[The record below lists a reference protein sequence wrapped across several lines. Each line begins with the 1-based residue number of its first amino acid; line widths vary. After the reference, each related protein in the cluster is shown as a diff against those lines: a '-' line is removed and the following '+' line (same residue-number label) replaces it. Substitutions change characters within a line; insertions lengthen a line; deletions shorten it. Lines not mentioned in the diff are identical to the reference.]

1 MSELAKAEGC
11 SLRDRPRRAPRFL
24 ENYLRLKSKNVL
36 LLNARLGLELHDGTR
51 ATLTKA
57 TIPKNGTTSIY
68 LDEYFNRNATLYRLG
83 ALQLRANT

>member
-57 TIPKNGTTSIY
+57 IIPTNGTIY
-68 LDEYFNRNATLYRLG
+68 LDEYFNLNATLYRSG
-83 ALQLRANT
+83 ALQLRAVT